1 MTSNEFVEASSNAN
15 GSRLLDIRNLS
26 VDYYA
31 ASGTVHALDNVSIT
45 LDRGQILG
53 LAGESG
59 SGKSTLAYAI
69 TRLLR
74 PPAEITNGQ
83 VLYYP
88 RLKAEDD
95 ARMERLSRITKKKK
109 GAAKLGLHGDTP
121 ETVDILTFTPRE
133 LRAFRW
139 SELSIVF
146 QSAMNA
152 LNPVMN
158 IGSQINDVLRTHQ
171 PKMGPDSRRKRIA
184 DLFRLVGIAP
194 DRMRSYPHELS
205 GGMRQ
210 RAIIAI
216 ALALSP
222 ELIIMDEPTTAL
234 DVVVQREIL
243 TEIMGLR
250 ERLNFSVIFITHD
263 LSLLLEIADKIAIMY
278 AGRLVETAKSS
289 ELHRQPRHP
298 YSFGLLNSFPTIHGT
313 RRQMTGIPGS
323 PPDLRAA
330 PSGCAF
336 HPRCPSIFEPCS
348 TVIPALRPSAPE
360 TPGQL
365 VACHLYDPTLN
376 SSEELP
382 TNAEFEAKYGAYYE
396 ALQGVRSVE

>member
-1 MTSNEFVEASSNAN
+1 MMNNETVDASNNAK
-15 GSRLLDIRNLS
+15 GSMLLDIRNLS

-31 ASGTVHALDNVSIT
+31 ASGTVHALDDVSIA
-45 LDRGQILG
+45 LERGQILG

-74 PPAEITNGQ
+74 PPAEITSGQ

-88 RLKAEDD
+88 RAKDMGD
-95 ARMERLSRITKKKK
+95 VRIERLARIAKKKK
-109 GAAKLGLHGDTP
+109 ASGKPGLNGDELGA
-121 ETVDILTFTPRE
+121 VDILGFTPSE

-152 LNPVMN
+152 LNPVLN
-158 IGSQINDVLRTHQ
+158 IGSQIDDVLKTHQ
-171 PKMGPDSRRKRIA
+171 PKMGADSRKKRIA
-184 DLFRLVGIAP
+184 DLLRLVGIAP

-210 RAIIAI
+210 RSIIAI

-243 TEIMGLR
+243 SEIMGLR

-278 AGRLVETAKSS
+278 AGRIVETATSS

-298 YSFGLLNSFPTIHGT
+298 YSFGLLNSFPTIHGP

-323 PPDLRAA
+323 PPDLRAV
-330 PSGCAF
+330 PPGCAF
-336 HPRCPSIFEPCS
+336 HPRCPCVFEPCS
-348 TVIPALRPSAPE
+348 KVIPLLRPSAPE
-360 TPGQL
+360 TPGQV
-365 VACHLYDPTLN
+365 VACHLYDPRYN
-376 SSEELP
+376 NVEELP
-382 TNAEFEAKYGAYYE
+382 TNEEFMAKYQTHYE
-396 ALQGVRSVE
+396 ALQGARSAE

>member
-1 MTSNEFVEASSNAN
+1 MTTAEARSG
-15 GSRLLDIRNLS
+15 GSKILLEVNNLS

-31 ASGTVHALDNVSIT
+31 ASGTVHALDDVSIA
-45 LDRGQILG
+45 LERGQILG

-74 PPAEITNGQ
+74 PPAEITSGQ

-88 RLKAEDD
+88 RTKDMGD
-95 ARMERLSRITKKKK
+95 VRIERLARIAKKKK
-109 GAAKLGLHGDTP
+109 GSGKPGLNGDEP
-121 ETVDILTFTPRE
+121 GAVDILSFTPSE

-152 LNPVMN
+152 LNPVLN
-158 IGSQINDVLRTHQ
+158 IGSQIDDVLKTHQ
-171 PKMGPDSRRKRIA
+171 PKMGADSRKKRIA
-184 DLFRLVGIAP
+184 DLLRLVGIAP

-210 RAIIAI
+210 RSIIAI

-278 AGRLVETAKSS
+278 AGRIVETATSS

-298 YSFGLLNSFPTIHGT
+298 YSFGLLNSFPTIHGP

-323 PPDLRAA
+323 PPDLRAV
-330 PSGCAF
+330 PPGCAF
-336 HPRCPSIFEPCS
+336 HPRCPCVFEPCS
-348 TVIPALRPSAPE
+348 TVIPMLRPSAPE
-360 TPGQL
+360 TPGQV
-365 VACHLYDPTLN
+365 VACHLYDPRFN
-376 SSEELP
+376 NVEELP
-382 TNAEFEAKYGAYYE
+382 TNEDFMTKYQAHYE
-396 ALQGVRSVE
+396 ALQGVRSAE

>member
-1 MTSNEFVEASSNAN
+1 MSDEYIEASSAAN

-31 ASGTVHALDNVSIT
+31 ASGTVHALDNVSLT
-45 LDRGQILG
+45 LARGQILG

-88 RLKAEDD
+88 RSRVEGDV
-95 ARMERLSRITKKKK
+95 RIERLARLTRKKK
-109 GAAKLGLHGDTP
+109 GSDKLELNGDAP
-121 ETVDILTFTPRE
+121 GAVDILDFTPRE

-158 IGSQINDVLRTHQ
+158 IKTQIEDVLRTHQ
-171 PKMGPDSRRKRIA
+171 PKMGPDTRKRRIA
-184 DLFRLVGIAP
+184 ELLRLVGIAP

-250 ERLNFSVIFITHD
+250 QRLNFSVIFITHD

-278 AGRLVETAKSS
+278 AGRIVETATSA

-298 YSFGLLNSFPTIHGT
+298 YSYGLLNSFPTIHGP

-323 PPDLRAA
+323 PPDLRAV
-330 PSGCAF
+330 PSGCPF
-336 HPRCPSIFEPCS
+336 HPRCPCAFDACS
-348 TVIPALRPSAPE
+348 RVVPLLRPSAPE

-365 VACHLYDPTLN
+365 VACHLYDPRFSN
-376 SSEELP
+376 VDELP
-382 TNAEFEAKYGAYYE
+382 TKALFEARYEAYYE
-396 ALQGVRSVE
+396 ELQKVRSAE